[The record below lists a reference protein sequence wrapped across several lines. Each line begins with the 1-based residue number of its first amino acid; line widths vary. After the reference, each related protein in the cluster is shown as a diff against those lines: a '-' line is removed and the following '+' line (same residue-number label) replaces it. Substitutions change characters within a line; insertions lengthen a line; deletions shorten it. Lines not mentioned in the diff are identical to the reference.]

1 MYSTPKKTFETYSLG
16 DRTLKK
22 GLYGADVDV
31 LVRKL
36 INYQYLRSDGL
47 KRQSGYYLFDNQVEQ
62 AVKYF
67 QEDASLTVNGVVD
80 SSTENALLVW
90 SSSKTH
96 LRLGVRDLYVGC
108 SGEDVETLIQLLNK
122 ANCPPNPEKFKIDND
137 MYIYTDDIATA
148 VRVFQAFAGLTVTGR
163 ADLTTINK
171 LKASTK

>member
-1 MYSTPKKTFETYSLG
+1 MYSAPKKTFKTYTLG

-22 GLYGADVDV
+22 GLYGADVDE

-90 SSSKTH
+90 SSSCCS
-96 LRLGVRDLYVGC
+96 LLGVSFALYYTPSPC
-108 SGEDVETLIQLLNK
+108 SK
-122 ANCPPNPEKFKIDND
+122 
-137 MYIYTDDIATA
+137 
-148 VRVFQAFAGLTVTGR
+148 QAG
-163 ADLTTINK
+163 I
-171 LKASTK
+171 